1 MKSNNNKYIRPEQ
14 KGQIIFVIFILLA
27 IAVGLIWNV
36 IEEDKKAVVPD
47 ASFPMANAH
56 ISWEQ
61 SFYGGGMAW

>member
-36 IEEDKKAVVPD
+36 VEEDKKAVVPD
-47 ASFPMANAH
+47 SSFPMANAN
-56 ISWEQ
+56 ISWQ
-61 SFYGGGMAW
+61 QTFYGGEMKW